1 MFTPAQVAQTLNC
14 PPSTLRRWAKHFA
27 SYLSP
32 QSGKKRVYTIADIDT
47 LRRIQE
53 LSAQGLSY
61 TQIAQTLSVVSAPP
75 ADTALVSVADFAKS
89 LQTARDQIA
98 HLQNQLDTQTARL
111 DALTAWIALPFY
123 KRIGKKAP
131 LPQSN

>member
-1 MFTPAQVAQTLNC
+1 MFTPAQVAQTLNT

-61 TQIAQTLSVVSAPP
+61 DQITQTLSIVSQPP
-75 ADTALVSVADFAKS
+75 ADTTLISIPDFAQALESAHAQLAS
-89 LQTARDQIA
+89 LQAQV
-98 HLQNQLDTQTARL
+98 TQQAQEL
-111 DALTAWIALPFY
+111 DAIKAWLRLPFY
-123 KRIGKKAP
+123 KRLGRKPP
-131 LPQSN
+131 L

>member
-32 QSGKKRVYTIADIDT
+32 QNGKKRTYTVADLDT
-47 LRRIQE
+47 LRRIQD

-61 TQIAQTLSVVSAPP
+61 TQIAQTLTVVSQPP
-75 ADTALVSVADFAKS
+75 ADTALISLADFAQALES
-89 LQTARDQIA
+89 A
-98 HLQNQLDTQTARL
+98 HAQLAAVQAQLTQQAQEL
-111 DALTAWIALPFY
+111 DAIKAWLQLPFY
-123 KRIGKKAP
+123 KRLGKKPP
-131 LPQSN
+131 L

>member
-32 QSGKKRVYTIADIDT
+32 QSGKKRVYTIADLDT

-53 LSAQGLSY
+53 LSAKGLSY
-61 TQIAQTLSVVSAPP
+61 DQIAQTLTLVSAPP
-75 ADTALVSVADFAKS
+75 ADTALVSVADFAQALEGAHAQLAS
-89 LQTARDQIA
+89 LQAQVAQQAQELSVIKA
-98 HLQNQLDTQTARL
+98 WLQ
-111 DALTAWIALPFY
+111 LPFY
-123 KRIGKKAP
+123 KRLGKKPP
-131 LPQSN
+131 L

>member
-1 MFTPAQVAQTLNC
+1 MFTPAQVAQTLSV

-32 QSGKKRVYTIADIDT
+32 QSGKKRTYTVADIDT

-61 TQIAQTLSVVSAPP
+61 EHIAQTLSIVSAPP
-75 ADTALVSVADFAKS
+75 ADTALVSVADFAQALESAHAQLAS
-89 LQTARDQIA
+89 LQA
-98 HLQNQLDTQTARL
+98 QLTQQAQEL
-111 DALTAWIALPFY
+111 DAIKAWLQLPFY
-123 KRIGKKAP
+123 KRWAKKP
-131 LPQSN
+131 PI